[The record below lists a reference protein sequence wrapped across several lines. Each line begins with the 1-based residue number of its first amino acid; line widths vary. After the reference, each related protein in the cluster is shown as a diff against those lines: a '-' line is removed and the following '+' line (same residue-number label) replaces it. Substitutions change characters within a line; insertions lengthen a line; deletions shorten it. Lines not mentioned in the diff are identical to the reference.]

1 MKGLLKILLRSIGAK
16 LIQDIVKILFELLRE
31 KVLPKMKRDHREIV
45 NAALPLIEAELD
57 EEIPKE
63 IAKRL

>member
-1 MKGLLKILLRSIGAK
+1 MKGLLKILLRSIGAS
-16 LIQDIVKILFELLRE
+16 LIQKIVKILFELLRE
-31 KVLPKMKRDHREIV
+31 KVLPKMKQDHREIV